1 LKKKNEPQ
9 RTWRGEPQ
17 PNEDRTF
24 TTEVMKSLVR
34 QSRNQ
39 EAEYLAQRRKGP
51 KIWRLRDLA
60 REKLFRES

>member
-1 LKKKNEPQ
+1 LGRPAILKKKKNEPQ

-39 EAEYLAQRRKGP
+39 EAEYLAQ
-51 KIWRLRDLA
+51 
-60 REKLFRES
+60 SMS